1 MINFLGD
8 ILNGIRVHL
17 DSEKKDLQKRIDEL
31 KMQDPFTN
39 PDRLND
45 NAATDREASEESDHD
60 RVSALIGELNSKIA
74 EIDQALIRIAEGSYG
89 YCSGCGNLID
99 TDRLN
104 ILPTATLCLPCEHKK
119 KKE

>member
-1 MINFLGD
+1 MINFPSD
-8 ILNGIRVHL
+8 ILNGIRIHL
-17 DSEKKDLQKRIDEL
+17 ESEKKDLLQRINEL

-45 NAATDREASEESDHD
+45 NAASDMEASEESDHD
-60 RVSALIGELNSKIA
+60 RVTALIEELNSKIA
-74 EIDQALIRIAEGSYG
+74 EIDQALIRIADGSYG

-104 ILPTATLCLPCEHKK
+104 ILPMAILCLSCEHKK